1 MHGVWAAKGE
11 RPERPS
17 AAPSYPWQCCWEAPE
32 LTRTLTRTRSLTVT
46 PWQCCWEPEIYEL
59 WGGGAPFTQEGTAPN
74 PNPNPYPNPN
84 PNPYPYPNPNP
95 NQAAGART
103 GGGGAAVA
111 AVAAVAGLWIGG
123 VGPRGRLRP
132 HV

>member
-46 PWQCCWEPEIYEL
+46 PWQCCWEPEMYEL

-74 PNPNPYPNPN
+74 NTLRD
-84 PNPYPYPNPNP
+84 
-95 NQAAGART
+95 ARDTKARSARYT
-103 GGGGAAVA
+103 GP
-111 AVAAVAGLWIGG
+111 LTY
-123 VGPRGRLRP
+123 
-132 HV
+132 

>member
-46 PWQCCWEPEIYEL
+46 PWQCCWEPEMYEL

-74 PNPNPYPNPN
+74 PNP
-84 PNPYPYPNPNP
+84 
-95 NQAAGART
+95 
-103 GGGGAAVA
+103 
-111 AVAAVAGLWIGG
+111 
-123 VGPRGRLRP
+123 
-132 HV
+132 

>member
-46 PWQCCWEPEIYEL
+46 PWQCCWEPEMWARECL
-59 WGGGAPFTQEGTAPN
+59 RKFVVAPGVRR
-74 PNPNPYPNPN
+74 Y
-84 PNPYPYPNPNP
+84 
-95 NQAAGART
+95 RT
-103 GGGGAAVA
+103 V
-111 AVAAVAGLWIGG
+111 V
-123 VGPRGRLRP
+123 VGIEP
-132 HV
+132 